1 MSIDP
6 MKSGSANPPGG
17 ARIDQAGG
25 NQSARQSAQVQRTQ
39 PEIREPE
46 GDGDDKV
53 QLSARAR
60 EAGSTGGTS
69 ASGLSAERLQE
80 ILKRLTSGY
89 YDSAQV
95 QDRVAQRVK
104 DELAGPGPV
113 A

>member
-6 MKSGSANPPGG
+6 MKSGSANPAGP
-17 ARIDQAGG
+17 RLDQAGSNSG
-25 NQSARQSAQVQRTQ
+25 SAGVSGQFKRVA
-39 PEIREPE
+39 PDAREAE
-46 GDGDDKV
+46 AADDSV

-60 EAGSTGGTS
+60 AAGTAGTTS

-89 YDSAQV
+89 YDSPQV
-95 QDRVAQRVK
+95 VDRVAERVK
-104 DELAGPGPV
+104 DDLTGSGPV